1 MKCKEDIKDMKIDAA
16 AFVSQGCSSPAQEPL
31 PIFHTLPLK
40 SLSLLHLLPLP
51 FAIYSCVCKQQ
62 ACKSLNIH

>member
-1 MKCKEDIKDMKIDAA
+1 MKCEEDIKDMKIDAA
-16 AFVSQGCSSPAQEPL
+16 AFVSPAAPALPRKPL

-62 ACKSLNIH
+62 ARKSLNIH